1 MDGAGVL
8 NGWSRLDFR
17 GQTGANR
24 MRVCGKH
31 GAGMRYKIKPA
42 PLVGETGAV
51 DVTDLRHRPCIG
63 LHRPVSALHRPCI
76 GPAPLVGE
84 TGGGHRPVSARIGP
98 TR

>member
-24 MRVCGKH
+24 MRVCGKR

-51 DVTDLRHRPCIG
+51 DVTDLH
-63 LHRPVSALHRPCI
+63 HRPCI
-76 GPAPLVGE
+76 GPFSSM
-84 TGGGHRPVSARIGP
+84 RPAIGP
-98 TR
+98 VLPGDRGSGPAMRESAGNGITKMR